1 MQYTGNYQLKKPDG
15 TDLVKISDLNE
26 NADIVDAELK
36 KLANHATNKSNP
48 HSITPLQIGA
58 ETPSGAQSK
67 VDAHA
72 DRKDNPHAITR
83 AQLGL
88 ANTLSVDGSN
98 PLTLYLE
105 DTGNALMPTKPRT
118 SGPSSV
124 QITLPLGTKQIQFI
138 WSYTLSTGYLDET
151 ATISLLLDGVIIATA
166 SFTGTQPNQQTTT
179 VTADFTSVVSC
190 GPGTHTVGIITN
202 CSSGSSASGQCDGV
216 KQIGIGVNIV

>member
-72 DRKDNPHAITR
+72 DRKDNPHAVTR

-88 ANTLSVDGSN
+88 ANVMSVDSSN
-98 PLTLYLE
+98 PLTFYLE
-105 DTGNALMPTKPRT
+105 DTGDTLMPTKPST
-118 SGPSSV
+118 SGTSSV

-138 WSYTLSTGYLDET
+138 WSGTLSANHDN
-151 ATISLLLDGVIIATA
+151 ASVSLLLNGAVVESA
-166 SFTGTQPNQQTTT
+166 SLQASQPGGENVQFMNKETP
-179 VTADFTSVVSC
+179 VVSAH
-190 GPGTHTVGIITN
+190 PGVNTV
-202 CSSGSSASGQCDGV
+202 SVSASAGNNASASASCDGV